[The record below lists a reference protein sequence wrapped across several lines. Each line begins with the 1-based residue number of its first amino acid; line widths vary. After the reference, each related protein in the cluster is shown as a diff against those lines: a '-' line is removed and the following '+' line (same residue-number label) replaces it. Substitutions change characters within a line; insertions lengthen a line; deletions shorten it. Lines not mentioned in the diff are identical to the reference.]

1 MRHRHWY
8 HRALAAIFVLG
19 AVAWIASGFYPWV
32 GVGVLALM
40 ALVAL
45 IMPYK

>member
-1 MRHRHWY
+1 MKWYRH
-8 HRALAAIFVLG
+8 ALWAIFALG
-19 AVAWIASGFYPWV
+19 TIAWIASGFYPWV

-45 IMPYK
+45 IMPDK